1 LESIQNKVLRLDT
14 DDVKL
19 NIIKLCHVFFLQ
31 GAASTHMQLYVDYK
45 MPTSMKLGMETD
57 LNVPAVVFMV
67 YVSLRGFPSAFLFS
81 NFRRLYSVHCL
92 AKD

>member
-1 LESIQNKVLRLDT
+1 M
-14 DDVKL
+14 
-19 NIIKLCHVFFLQ
+19 VFFLQ

-45 MPTSMKLGMETD
+45 MPTSMKLGMESD
-57 LNVPAVVFMV
+57 LNVPAVVFMD
-67 YVSLRGFPSAFLFS
+67 YVSLRGFLSAFLFS

>member
-1 LESIQNKVLRLDT
+1 M
-14 DDVKL
+14 
-19 NIIKLCHVFFLQ
+19 VFFLQ

-45 MPTSMKLGMETD
+45 MPTSMKLGMD

-67 YVSLRGFPSAFLFS
+67 YVSLRGFLSAFLFG

>member
-1 LESIQNKVLRLDT
+1 M
-14 DDVKL
+14 
-19 NIIKLCHVFFLQ
+19 VFFLK
-31 GAASTHMQLYVDYK
+31 GAASTHKQLYVDYK
-45 MPTSMKLGMETD
+45 MPTSMKLGMETN

-67 YVSLRGFPSAFLFS
+67 YVSLRGFLSAFLFS